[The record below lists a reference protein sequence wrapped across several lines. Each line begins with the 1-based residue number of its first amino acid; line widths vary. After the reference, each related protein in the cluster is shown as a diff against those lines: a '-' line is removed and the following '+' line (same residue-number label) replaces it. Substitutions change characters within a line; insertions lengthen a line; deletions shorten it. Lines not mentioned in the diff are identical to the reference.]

1 LSGPPL
7 RPLSLKIV
15 KDLRSQLLASI
26 PIIGCGG
33 ISSGADAIE
42 FAKAGAS
49 CVQASYQW
57 LYTLS
62 VFEPTDDSELVV
74 YFVWV

>member
-1 LSGPPL
+1 MNVITAENKREQGGLSGPPL

-15 KDLRSQLLASI
+15 KDLRSQLPASI

-49 CVQASYQW
+49 CVQVSYSAVHAHLQA
-57 LYTLS
+57 
-62 VFEPTDDSELVV
+62 
-74 YFVWV
+74 